1 MMRGFLLERL
11 GGAPR
16 LADLPEPVAG
26 EGEVVVTVAAAGVNP
41 VDLKMAADPALTV
54 PRVVGNE
61 AVVEVAGRRSYAE
74 RTVAPH
80 GSFAERAV
88 VDPGQTIPLPDELS
102 DEAALAVGIAG
113 LAAWVPL
120 ETVAHLQAGETVVV
134 LGATGSVGRV
144 AVQAARLLS
153 AGAVIA
159 VARDAVRLAEL
170 EALGVDATVVPT
182 GDRKTDTIALLDAT
196 GGGADVVLDPLWGE
210 PMLAA
215 LQATRVH
222 GRVVSIGAGAG
233 GEVSVPFAV
242 IRGRSLLTYSN
253 QLCAPETKR
262 VAYEQLVGHV
272 LAGRIQVSTRVFDL
286 VDAAEAWRLQATSPG
301 TKLVLRP

>member
-1 MMRGFLLERL
+1 MRGFLLEEV

-26 EGEVVVTVAAAGVNP
+26 GGVVVATVAAAGVNP

-80 GSFAERAV
+80 GSWAERAV
-88 VDPGQTIPLPDELS
+88 VDPARIIALPDELS

-120 ETVAHLQAGETVVV
+120 ETIARLQVGETVAV
-134 LGATGSVGRV
+134 LDATGAVGRV
-144 AVQAARLLS
+144 AVQAARLLG
-153 AGAVIA
+153 AGRVVA
-159 VARDAVRLAEL
+159 VARDPVRLAEL
-170 EALGVDATVVPT
+170 EALGADATVTTSGV
-182 GDRKTDTIALLDAT
+182 RETDTTALLDAT
-196 GGGADVVLDPLWGE
+196 GGGADVVLDSVWGE

-222 GRVVSIGAGAG
+222 GRVVSIGAQAAS
-233 GEVSVPFAV
+233 EASVPFAV

-262 VAYEQLVGHV
+262 AAYEQLVGHV
-272 LAGRIQVSTRVFDL
+272 LAGRIQVSTRAFDL
-286 VDAAEAWRLQATSPG
+286 VDAAVAWRLQATSPG